1 MRVVCDNCG
10 ATYKIPESK
19 LTKEVNKATCRKCGH
34 RMLIRRPVAASP
46 VPVPPA
52 GGDNE
57 HTQIRRPP
65 TPPADEWADDGP
77 TRVARAP
84 EDEND
89 RPTVATEDPPPLA
102 PVETAPPDPP
112 TNPGLDA
119 SPPAPVVPAATTAPP
134 LVRPSAPA
142 PIASPVARATV
153 PTASHAYDPSSD
165 LTWAALGGLV
175 SVAGALVLAFNIT
188 ASPTLRTIGLS
199 LALAGSLLSV
209 FILLTGGRGLK
220 RASVGLSVIFAALLG
235 IGTATAIQSV
245 FTQLYGTNESIEL
258 ASTRSTP
265 MPAQEAIDPADDD
278 VLAALAE
285 PDSVTE
291 APALEDAAAQTAAVV
306 AAAPPPSASP
316 PKPQPP
322 ARGQGADV
330 APARAAPPVEAPA
343 PSRSE
348 PVAAPA
354 PEPAPK
360 KQMTRL
366 PTSVVE
372 TMIRNNKR
380 IKRCWMEE
388 KQRSG
393 ELPKRVDVKF
403 TVQPSGAVSSARS
416 ATKKYR
422 GTDFEVCLGA
432 AFRSITFPPFDGEP
446 LSMTYN
452 FAL

>member
-1 MRVVCDNCG
+1 M
-10 ATYKIPESK
+10 
-19 LTKEVNKATCRKCGH
+19 
-34 RMLIRRPVAASP
+34 
-46 VPVPPA
+46 
-52 GGDNE
+52 
-57 HTQIRRPP
+57 
-65 TPPADEWADDGP
+65 
-77 TRVARAP
+77 
-84 EDEND
+84 
-89 RPTVATEDPPPLA
+89 
-102 PVETAPPDPP
+102 
-112 TNPGLDA
+112 
-119 SPPAPVVPAATTAPP
+119 
-134 LVRPSAPA
+134 
-142 PIASPVARATV
+142 
-153 PTASHAYDPSSD
+153 PTASNAYDPSSD

-188 ASPTLRTIGLS
+188 ASPSLRTVGLS
-199 LALAGSLLSV
+199 LALSGSLLSV

-220 RASVGLSVIFAALLG
+220 KAGVGLSVVFAALLG
-235 IGTATAIQSV
+235 IGTASAIQTV
-245 FTQLYGTNESIEL
+245 FTQLDGMNESIDL
-258 ASTRSTP
+258 ASNRDAPDPSP
-265 MPAQEAIDPADDD
+265 EAADPADDD

-285 PDSVTE
+285 PDDAAEPSGV
-291 APALEDAAAQTAAVV
+291 EDAAEPAVV
-306 AAAPPPSASP
+306 AAA
-316 PKPQPP
+316 
-322 ARGQGADV
+322 
-330 APARAAPPVEAPA
+330 AAPPP
-343 PSRSE
+343 
-348 PVAAPA
+348 PVSTRGLRPRPGQGNRGRACARRAARRGTGTIAQRAAAAAPA

-452 FAL
+452 FRAVARGAAPRTGAPRSAVSPIRRHGGCRLGPGRRATPSHARRLHDQRAAIGEPPSARTS